1 MVNDSDPT
9 NEKNHCTE
17 FETSYTVERTLQ
29 FWAGLLIKVK
39 VSRSC
44 SAIIIIIIIIFI
56 IITTTCKTTCYNLI
70 QYSDYYYNNQL
81 FVCELHSEFS
91 YRIRIFKDQYFLRSV
106 LFSKSIDYN
115 ISNTDTVIN

>member
-29 FWAGLLIKVK
+29 FLAGLLIKVK